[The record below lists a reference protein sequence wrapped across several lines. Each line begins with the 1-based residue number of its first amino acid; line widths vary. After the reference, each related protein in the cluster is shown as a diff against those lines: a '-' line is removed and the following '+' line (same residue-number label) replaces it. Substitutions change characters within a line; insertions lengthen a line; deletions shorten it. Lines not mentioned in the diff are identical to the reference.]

1 MKTKENIES
10 LFNNLKTWIEFP
22 KYQAERRLDV
32 FFGLYLE
39 DILKRCRNELFR
51 KEDHLVL
58 IPEFPLQKN
67 DTNNECTNIDYLVF
81 NTTKQSVHAIELKTD
96 NHSIDDEQ
104 IKYYHKFK
112 DNIELKEL
120 FDFVKRPRTGR
131 SGKKYKA
138 LYKYIKDSAL
148 EDCSTKG
155 NVIYL
160 LPLELQTIKDEGFDS
175 IPFSE
180 IVEKMKPYT
189 SEDELL
195 DSFLDCLS
203 HIGLQNRKRRTIDD
217 VVLKQTHSN
226 TLQT

>member
-160 LPLELQTIKDEGFDS
+160 LPLELQTIKDEGFDF

-203 HIGLQNRKRRTIDD
+203 HIGLQEQEKENNRRRR
-217 VVLKQTHSN
+217 S
-226 TLQT
+226 

>member
-1 MKTKENIES
+1 MH
-10 LFNNLKTWIEFP
+10 
-22 KYQAERRLDV
+22 KYRLPGV
-32 FFGLYLE
+32 
-39 DILKRCRNELFR
+39 
-51 KEDHLVL
+51 
-58 IPEFPLQKN
+58 
-67 DTNNECTNIDYLVF
+67 

-203 HIGLQNRKRRTIDD
+203 HIGLQEQEKENNRRRR
-217 VVLKQTHSN
+217 S
-226 TLQT
+226 

>member
-81 NTTKQSVHAIELKTD
+81 NTTKQSVHA
-96 NHSIDDEQ
+96 
-104 IKYYHKFK
+104 
-112 DNIELKEL
+112 IELKEL

-203 HIGLQNRKRRTIDD
+203 HIGLQEQEKENNRRR
-217 VVLKQTHSN
+217 SS
-226 TLQT
+226 